1 VSQRFRQDGLRANDR
16 YTKRH
21 QVSSARQIE
30 HGPYLSPTQVRRVRE
45 YIRANLGYDIGLAE
59 LADQVSLSPHYFSL
73 LFKHTVG
80 APPYRYLLRERI
92 HEAQRLLAAGRISIC
107 EVALSVGF
115 SDQSHFSGAFRKMTG
130 TTPKR
135 YQRTMNPG
143 ERSKPWAT
151 LPAKPPFDSLAA
163 MLTGERSRSNPRGYL
178 NVRRKLIDRFI
189 ERS

>member
-1 VSQRFRQDGLRANDR
+1 LSAARADRCSERYVISPSFRFVSFELVLRGAALVSQRFRQDGLRANDR

-21 QVSSARQIE
+21 QLSSARQIE
-30 HGPYLSPTQVRRVRE
+30 HGPYLSPTQVQRVRE

-135 YQRTMNPG
+135 YQNAR
-143 ERSKPWAT
+143 
-151 LPAKPPFDSLAA
+151 
-163 MLTGERSRSNPRGYL
+163 
-178 NVRRKLIDRFI
+178 
-189 ERS
+189 